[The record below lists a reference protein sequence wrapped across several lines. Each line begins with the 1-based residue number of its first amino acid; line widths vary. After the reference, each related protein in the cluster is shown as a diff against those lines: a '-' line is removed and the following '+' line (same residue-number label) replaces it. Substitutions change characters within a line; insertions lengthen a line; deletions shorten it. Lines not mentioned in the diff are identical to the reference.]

1 MRDVRLQITQAMIG
15 RAWHVTMGQLL
26 HEGKES
32 DPVVLL
38 YPHHVRAVCV
48 DDQFNAE
55 GRDALH
61 FPHELCVHVDVCVA
75 HFQVV
80 NR

>member
-32 DPVVLL
+32 D
-38 YPHHVRAVCV
+38 
-48 DDQFNAE
+48 E
-55 GRDALH
+55 LH
-61 FPHELCVHVDVCVA
+61 WLPANEVFELKGC
-75 HFQVV
+75 
-80 NR
+80 NLGISL